1 MNNTNTERKGIPSI
15 AYLYYICILPIYI
28 CSLEYKYNKEGILID
43 IYYHKDYGK
52 WKKGCLQH
60 FLYILTRCLT
70 PNILFTSISATI
82 DTCINI

>member
-28 CSLEYKYNKEGILID
+28 CILEYKYNKEGILID

-60 FLYILTRCLT
+60 FLYILT
-70 PNILFTSISATI
+70 ATQHRKWGFDGLI
-82 DTCINI
+82 FLL